1 MNVEFYIPQ
10 SQRIPTELRLKVDGK
25 QVTYHRL
32 YPSGCE
38 YPGRFGYDFYFYSGE
53 TVEEAMDITKELAEI
68 MCWQSYDHGSQW
80 RITSMEPV
88 QQNDRYKIGEIIR
101 VLFRVRDSY

>member
-1 MNVEFYIPQ
+1 MNVEFYIPK

-25 QVTYHRL
+25 QVTYRRL
-32 YPSGCE
+32 QDA
-38 YPGRFGYDFYFYSGE
+38 FGYDFCFYSGE

-68 MCWQSYDHGSQW
+68 MCAQSYDHGSEW
-80 RITSMEPV
+80 RIVSMEPV
-88 QQNDRYKIGEIIR
+88 QQCERYKIGETIR

>member
-1 MNVEFYIPQ
+1 MNVEFYIPKY
-10 SQRIPTELRLKVDGK
+10 QRIPTELRLKVDGK
-25 QVTYHRL
+25 QVIYCRL
-32 YPSGCE
+32 QDA
-38 YPGRFGYDFYFYSGE
+38 FGYNFYFYNGE
-53 TVEEAMDITKELAEI
+53 TVEEAMYIAKELADI

-80 RITSMEPV
+80 CITSMEPV